1 MSEGKDDSSNN
12 GSDYPWIDHFEDFCS
27 SDELSIS
34 EMRRMTDGIKFGGSM
49 HLILPTPG
57 MFKRQCY
64 IGNSGVSD
72 RLVSPGNLY
81 QEGYTRPRS

>member
-1 MSEGKDDSSNN
+1 MSNKNDDDIISIDSC
-12 GSDYPWIDHFEDFCS
+12 WIDHFEDFCS

-34 EMRRMTDGIKFGGSM
+34 EMRRMTDGIEFGGSM

-81 QEGYTRPRS
+81 QEGYTRP